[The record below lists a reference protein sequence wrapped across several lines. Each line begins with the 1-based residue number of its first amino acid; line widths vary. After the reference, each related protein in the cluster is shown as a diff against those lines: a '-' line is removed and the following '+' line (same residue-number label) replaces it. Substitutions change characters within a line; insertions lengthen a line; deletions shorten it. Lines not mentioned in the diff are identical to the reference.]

1 MEKLKIDNFLGLKD
15 INIQI
20 NDFNVIIGP
29 QASGKS
35 LIAKLIYYSKSIFEE
50 MYLAANK
57 DYTKTELKKELRTK
71 FERFFP
77 KSSWINSSFDIEYS
91 IDDYTFSITNKWEDK
106 DFFFIEFSD
115 EVEKVWKDLV
125 VERKDILDKYK
136 LDDVLGLT
144 EASMKLGTFKDYFN
158 NLIPDIAKNQQV
170 YVPAGRS
177 FFALLQSSIF
187 SILSSNQNIDPLLQS
202 FGALYE
208 KLKPIYAD
216 SDSAS
221 IKMFDSLVSEILK
234 GKYLLEKGK
243 DYLLHEDGRKIEV
256 SYCSSGQ
263 QEILPLVIVLRFL
276 LSASSLRT
284 QRYTVYIEEPEA
296 HIFPMAQ
303 KKMIDILSLLF
314 NNINVQFIVT
324 THSPYVLTSL
334 NNNLQAGL
342 IRKEADSEKL
352 DKLFEVIHKDFI
364 LKSESVSAFSIEN
377 GNLRSIIEEESEL
390 ISADLIDDVSNVLGA
405 QFDELLDLI
414 DYGD

>member
-1 MEKLKIDNFLGLKD
+1 MEKLIIDNFLGLKG
-15 INIQI
+15 INVQI

-77 KSSWINSSFDIEYS
+77 KSSWKDSSFDIEYS
-91 IDDYTFSITNKWEDK
+91 IDDFTFSITNKWEDK

-115 EVEKVWKDLV
+115 EVEKLWKDLV
-125 VERKDILDKYK
+125 VERKDILSKYK
-136 LDDVLGLT
+136 IDDVLGMP
-144 EASMKLGTFKDYFN
+144 EASLKLSAFKDYSN

-187 SILSSNQNIDPLLQS
+187 SILSSNQNIDPLLQN

-216 SDSAS
+216 SAS
-221 IKMFDSLVSEILK
+221 TKTFDSLVKNILK
-234 GKYLLEKGK
+234 GDYLLEKGK

-263 QEILPLVIVLRFL
+263 QEILPLIIVLRVL
-276 LSASSLRT
+276 LSASFART
-284 QRYTVYIEEPEA
+284 HRYTIYIEEPEA
-296 HIFPMAQ
+296 HLFPMAQ
-303 KKMIDILSLLF
+303 KRMIDILSLLF
-314 NNINVQFIVT
+314 NSINVQFIVT

-352 DKLFEVIHKDFI
+352 NDLFKAINNDFI
-364 LKSESVSAFSIEN
+364 LESESVSAFSIEN

-390 ISADLIDDVSNVLGA
+390 IAADLIDGVSNVLGA

-414 DYGD
+414 DYGN